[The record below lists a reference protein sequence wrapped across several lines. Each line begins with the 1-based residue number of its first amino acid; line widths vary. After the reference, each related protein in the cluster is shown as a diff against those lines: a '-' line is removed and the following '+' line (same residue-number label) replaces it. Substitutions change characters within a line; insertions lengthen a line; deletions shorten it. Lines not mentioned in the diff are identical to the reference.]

1 MARRAFY
8 QTSTDIDGRERFQL
22 IARGGEPMDQSEPY
36 YDSSTCRRGIRR
48 HAAAAAEA
56 IKQPIRRRK

>member
-1 MARRAFY
+1 MARKAFY
-8 QTSTDIDGRERFQL
+8 ETSTDKKGKVRFQL
-22 IARGGEPMDQSEPY
+22 IAKGGEPMDQSEPY
-36 YDSSTCRRGIRR
+36 YDASTCRRGIRR